1 MNDETLDLIIIGAGP
16 TGYTAAIYAARY
28 MLKCIVIADIPGGLM
43 LYADIVDNFPGFPG
57 IFGADLMDK
66 LKEHVLSLNATIV
79 QERATSI
86 EKQDDSFYVS
96 TKSKIYPARSI
107 IMATGSERRKLGI
120 KGEDE
125 FLGSG
130 VSYCATCDVPF
141 FRNKITCVIGGSD
154 SAAKEALVLSR
165 VAKKVYVIY
174 RKEKLRAEPSIAEQ
188 VYSCHNVEVIHEANV
203 IEIVGCEGMV
213 SKVVLDNGNE
223 IPMDGV
229 FIDVGYEPCSEIVK
243 NVGVEMDL
251 ENQIIVDKEM
261 KTNIEGI
268 FAAGD
273 VTNSLLKQAITAAA
287 DGAKACWSAFRYI
300 QDKFK
305 ETACNP
311 DAEND
316 ASDLDIVGNGNI
328 SAHEKQSMLN
338 LDEHASIANSPGED
352 GAITSVEEFT
362 ELVSSHEIVV
372 CDFFTTWCGPCKLLA
387 PKFVEITNEM
397 KSRPDIDITFCR
409 VDCDKLKEIANELEI
424 KSVPTV
430 VFYIN
435 GNPSMDK
442 MVGNQAK
449 ENYMERI
456 NKILNE
462 RLLNDLPS

>member
-96 TKSKIYPARSI
+96 TKSKIYPARAI
-107 IMATGSERRKLGI
+107 IVATGSERRKLGI

-174 RKEKLRAEPSIAEQ
+174 RKGRLRSEPLLTER
-188 VYSCHNVEVIHEANV
+188 VYSCGNVEVIHDTNLV
-203 IEIVGCEGMV
+203 EIVGTGDGGIVC
-213 SKVVLDNGNE
+213 KVVLDDGNE
-223 IPMDGV
+223 IATNGV
-229 FIDVGYEPCSEIVK
+229 FIDVGFTPRSELVK
-243 NVGVEMDL
+243 DLGVELDK
-251 ENQIIVDKEM
+251 EGQIIVNNDM
-261 KTNIEGI
+261 RTNVDGI

-273 VTNSLLKQAITAAA
+273 VTTGVLKQAITAAA
-287 DGAKACWSAFRYI
+287 DGAKACWSAFQYI
-300 QDKFK
+300 QDKNK
-305 ETACNP
+305 DNACNP
-311 DAEND
+311 D
-316 ASDLDIVGNGNI
+316 LD
-328 SAHEKQSMLN
+328 
-338 LDEHASIANSPGED
+338 
-352 GAITSVEEFT
+352 
-362 ELVSSHEIVV
+362 
-372 CDFFTTWCGPCKLLA
+372 
-387 PKFVEITNEM
+387 
-397 KSRPDIDITFCR
+397 
-409 VDCDKLKEIANELEI
+409 
-424 KSVPTV
+424 
-430 VFYIN
+430 
-435 GNPSMDK
+435 
-442 MVGNQAK
+442 
-449 ENYMERI
+449 
-456 NKILNE
+456 
-462 RLLNDLPS
+462 